1 VRPAWLEAVIGRY
14 PQSAATGNL
23 ARFRSSQFGSI
34 GGVAYDVANN
44 RIFVSETSANRIHV
58 VTVTDAN
65 NAHAWTIAPLAN
77 TAGVAGF
84 ANGDA
89 ATARFRGPTGLY
101 IDAATNE
108 LVVADTGNHV
118 IRAISLSSSMVRTI
132 AGVPAQR
139 GIFGDGGDVQA
150 ALFHTPVA
158 VTGCPNG
165 DLFIA
170 DTGNHRVR
178 RIAAT
183 TNIITTVI
191 GDGTGASSG
200 EGSPARN
207 FPVDRPR
214 GVACDAIGNL
224 FVTSST
230 TVRMMPAD
238 VAGAVDGGGC
248 VQTIYGRTP
257 RNSFPASATS
267 CLSGIAIVDAQAVRV
282 TDACARVLVDLKRE
296 PAPPP

>member
-1 VRPAWLEAVIGRY
+1 
-14 PQSAATGNL
+14 
-23 ARFRSSQFGSI
+23 
-34 GGVAYDVANN
+34 
-44 RIFVSETSANRIHV
+44 
-58 VTVTDAN
+58 
-65 NAHAWTIAPLAN
+65 
-77 TAGVAGF
+77 
-84 ANGDA
+84 
-89 ATARFRGPTGLY
+89 
-101 IDAATNE
+101 
-108 LVVADTGNHV
+108 
-118 IRAISLSSSMVRTI
+118 MVRTI

-214 GVACDAIGNL
+214 GVACDAVGNL

-238 VAGAVDGGGC
+238 VAGAVDGGGS

-282 TDACARVLVDLKRE
+282 TDACAGVLVDLKRE